1 MNRFMGLMP
10 RKEIVKEIS
19 YVDGNGLRI
28 TIQAGPN
35 GWTIVW
41 ADGGTNYKDQ
51 EKTTEENFNE
61 AYETAIGLIGSIT
74 EVQEKT
80 KQEYFEE
87 K

>member
-1 MNRFMGLMP
+1 MNRYMGLMP
-10 RKEIVKEIS
+10 RKEIVKEIF

-74 EVQEKT
+74 EVK
-80 KQEYFEE
+80 EE
-87 K
+87 NLSEC

>member
-1 MNRFMGLMP
+1 MGLMP
-10 RKEIVKEIS
+10 RKEIVKEIF

-74 EVQEKT
+74 EVK
-80 KQEYFEE
+80 EE
-87 K
+87 NLSEC